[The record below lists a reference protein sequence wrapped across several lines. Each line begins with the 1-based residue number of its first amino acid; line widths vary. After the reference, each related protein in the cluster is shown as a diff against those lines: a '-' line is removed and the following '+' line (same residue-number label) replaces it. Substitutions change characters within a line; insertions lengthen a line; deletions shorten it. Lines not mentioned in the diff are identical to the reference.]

1 MTTFRRTVRLFIL
14 ILSVLA
20 GIVAVFAAYIARM
33 MISPPRKGLWATPA
47 DLGMPYEEVQFPA
60 RDGLRLSGW
69 FIPAKQSGENQVK
82 ATLVMVHGWPWNRL
96 GTTAENIL
104 TDLPGSSPLQLIHL
118 AHALHRSGYQLLM
131 FDLRNHGKSAPAM
144 PVTFGLHEAN
154 DLLGALDYLAG
165 RQEVDNQR
173 IGVVGFSMGANTVLY
188 ALPRTDLIKAA
199 VLVQPTSAS
208 VFSNRYATSLLG
220 PFGRLIVLFA
230 ELIYQV
236 AGGLRLSALD
246 PVFTA
251 AGAGPTP
258 ILYVQGI
265 GDPWGSVD
273 NVVQMAAATPNAS
286 EPVLVESVG
295 RFGGFQ
301 YVIDNP
307 EVVDAFFQEQIDHRS

>member
-1 MTTFRRTVRLFIL
+1 MTTFRRTIRLFIL

-20 GIVAVFAAYIARM
+20 GLVAALVAYFSRM

-69 FIPAKQSGENQVK
+69 FIPAKESEENQAK
-82 ATLVMVHGWPWNRL
+82 STLVMVHGWPWNRL
-96 GTTAENIL
+96 GTSAETIL

-118 AHALHRSGYQLLM
+118 AHALHGAGYQLLM
-131 FDLRNHGKSAPAM
+131 FDLRNHGESAPAM

-165 RQEVDNQR
+165 RQEVDRQR
-173 IGVVGFSMGANTVLY
+173 IGAVGFSMGANTILY

-199 VLVQPTSAS
+199 VLIQPTSAS
-208 VFSNRYATSLLG
+208 VFSNRYATSFLG
-220 PFGRLIVLFA
+220 PFGRLIVFFA
-230 ELIYQV
+230 ELVYQV
-236 AGGLRLSALD
+236 AGGLRLSAFD

-251 AGAGPTP
+251 AGAGDTP
-258 ILYVQGI
+258 VLYVQGK

-286 EPVLVESVG
+286 KPILVESVG
-295 RFGGFQ
+295 RFGGYQ

-307 EVVDAFFQEQIDHRS
+307 EVIETFFQEQIG